1 MRKQQGL
8 SFFGFIMV
16 AVFVAAVAVTFF
28 KVIPAYVE
36 YFNIKKTIKT
46 IAKEGAGQ
54 PPAEIRSAFSKHAE
68 IDDIESVKASD
79 LQIQQ
84 AGGNT
89 SVSVNYQRTVPLVA
103 NISLLFDFDIYEGSG
118 AQVGP

>member
-8 SFFGFIMV
+8 SFFGFIIV

-54 PPAEIRSAFSKHAE
+54 PPAEVRKSFSRHAQ
-68 IDDIESVKASD
+68 IDDIESVQATD

-84 AGGNT
+84 TGGVMNV
-89 SVSVNYQRTVPLVA
+89 SVSYQRTVPLVA
-103 NISLLFDFDIYEGSG
+103 NISLLFNFDIYENSG